1 MLPNGSGRV
10 LRTRGIL
17 TFSDATKISSSV
29 PVFNMFGTSL
39 SPRYIPTGTFNIS
52 MLDILFDYHT
62 YPEYLCAGLV
72 HLTWQEFGD
81 PMVVNLQG
89 HLR

>member
-10 LRTRGIL
+10 LRTQGIL
-17 TFSDATKISSSV
+17 TSSDATKISSSV
-29 PVFNMFGTSL
+29 PVFKMFGTSL
-39 SPRYIPTGTFNIS
+39 SPRYIPTGKYNIS
-52 MLDILFDYHT
+52 MLDKLIDCYT
-62 YPEYLCAGLV
+62 

-81 PMVVNLQG
+81 PMVVTFQE